1 MPEKN
6 IDSQIR
12 KNGFIKGLLLGFIIL
27 MLSICS
33 YYFIIDIAKEPW
45 EDLLGP
51 YIFSMIIPLLL
62 IVFFALDIRKKL
74 GGWWSF
80 KQAVTGT
87 FIMIFT
93 SYVILTIGRDFIF
106 AKAIEPNMIQKLET
120 AMLNS
125 STSMYKKQGL
135 SQAQINSQI
144 AERKQGFEG
153 QKDVSTGI
161 IIQNFIIN
169 TMLLFVLAIILGA
182 LFKRERRQ
190 PIANE

>member
-1 MPEKN
+1 MPEKS

-12 KNGFIKGLLLGFIIL
+12 KNGFIKGLLLGCIVL
-27 MLSICS
+27 ALSIAS
-33 YYFIIDIAKEPW
+33 FYFIIDIAKEPW

-106 AKAIEPNMIQKLET
+106 AKAIEPDMIQKLET

-125 STSMYKKQGL
+125 STIMYKKQGF

-153 QKDVSTGI
+153 QKAVSTGI

-182 LFKRERRQ
+182 LLKREGR
-190 PIANE
+190 PAVFNE